1 MSPENSASRK
11 VGESEIA
18 AAVEQMQKQR
28 ARSQTFTDFTA
39 RIVPN
44 MRVTAD
50 AVKGHKLALTPP
62 ELAANGS
69 EAEAIGCDLF
79 LK

>member
-1 MSPENSASRK
+1 LEF
-11 VGESEIA
+11 
-18 AAVEQMQKQR
+18 Q
-28 ARSQTFTDFTA
+28 QTFTDFTA

-44 MRVTAD
+44 MRVTGPAAD